1 MRIGTLFHPI
11 EIQEQSDGGRDRHG
25 GDILDAWKTIGKVR
39 AEVRPLSGREF
50 LQAQQ
55 VDSRITH
62 MVTIR
67 NFKGLTSSNRILHRN
82 RILEIISVRNIDE
95 RRHIMVLMV
104 MENTGTEAV

>member
-1 MRIGTLFHPI
+1 MRIGNLFHPL
-11 EIQEQSDGGRDRHG
+11 EIQEQSTGGRDRHG

-39 AEVRPLSGREF
+39 GAVRPLSGREF

-62 MVTIR
+62 EVEIR

-82 RILEIISVRNIDE
+82 RILEIIVVRNIDE
-95 RRHIMVLMV
+95 RRNRMIVMV